1 MDPPIPSES
10 SPDAEAIREE
20 AKPLLR
26 ALMAD
31 VTGTLG
37 WRRQIAEQIV
47 NDWAAQVAAWDHTTP
62 VEYAQNVAEGMQQ
75 YLHDTFVDTSWPACP
90 EHPHHPLW
98 LHLRPEGSLAWQCD
112 QGTWALPLGGLTPT
126 DPEAPQLPELAE
138 LPDDPE

>member
-10 SPDAEAIREE
+10 SPEAAALREE

-31 VTGTLG
+31 LTGTLA

-47 NDWAAQVAAWDHTTP
+47 NDWAAQVAGWEQTP
-62 VEYAQNVAEGMQQ
+62 AEYALGVTEGIQQ
-75 YLHDTFVDTSWPACP
+75 YLHDTFVDTSWPSCP

-98 LHLRPEGSLAWQCD
+98 LHLMPDGSLKWQCD
-112 QGTWALPLGGLTPT
+112 RGTWALPLGALTPT

-138 LPDDPE
+138 LPDDSD